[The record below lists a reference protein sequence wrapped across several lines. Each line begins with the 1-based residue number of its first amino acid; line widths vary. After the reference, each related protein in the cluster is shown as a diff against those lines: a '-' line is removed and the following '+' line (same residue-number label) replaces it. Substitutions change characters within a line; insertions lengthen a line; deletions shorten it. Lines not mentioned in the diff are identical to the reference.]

1 MILSPLLILNS
12 NIINIKKKQS
22 KNISRDEIYTFGTRK
37 LNTSDFDEFNSLKEY
52 YFTNEGSKIGIALDD
67 PNKKDKKYIDDII
80 NKVSNEGYSNEV
92 LKQYIKHLIPVLF
105 FLIISLLF
113 LPGWLI
119 CCFCG
124 CFKCCCCN
132 CCKKNNYKIPFYT
145 MTVVLY
151 ALAIFVFSIYGL
163 IQSNSIFMGFAD
175 IECSILNFLNEIIEG
190 ETKSVNPKW
199 IGLHNLGNKFNES
212 KIQIDKI
219 RRSLVTELKAQKD
232 NVNTKNNAFKQEME
246 D

>member
-1 MILSPLLILNS
+1 MLILNS
-12 NIINIKKKQS
+12 NIINIKTKQS
-22 KNISRDEIYTFGTRK
+22 KNNSKHEIYNLDTRK
-37 LNTSDFDEFNSLKEY
+37 LHTSDFDEFNSDRNKICQKGTKSLKEY

-67 PNKKDKKYIDDII
+67 PIKKDKKYIDDII

-119 CCFCG
+119 CCFCS

-151 ALAIFVFSIYGL
+151 ALAICISVYGL

-175 IECSILNFLNEIIEG
+175 IECSI
-190 ETKSVNPKW
+190 
-199 IGLHNLGNKFNES
+199 
-212 KIQIDKI
+212 
-219 RRSLVTELKAQKD
+219 
-232 NVNTKNNAFKQEME
+232 
-246 D
+246 